1 MTDLYKVRDEI
12 LEIVKKRQQELQL
25 TFEEEKHQYTMLD
38 NNSVLKDDW
47 YSVSK
52 IIKKYY
58 DEFPAE
64 EIALKKAK
72 GDIDEQQKLLK
83 EWSDAGTYSTNLGSR
98 THFLLEQKSLEM
110 FDIKKEVRQP
120 IFDCDFEQILKSDR
134 MVSGGIKCLELMKER
149 GAVLLDTEMVLG
161 DNELCYVGQPDKM
174 WLIENKEKNQIGIFC
189 TDWKTNKVKNFES
202 NHFTKPMKYPFNKLP
217 NNALGHYYVQLPLYL
232 RLLFKMLVGSK
243 YENIG
248 LFGAIIVLL
257 KEDGTFE
264 EFRIPMNVIA
274 QVFNLKL
281 DL

>member
-38 NNSVLKDDW
+38 KNGVLKDDW

-52 IIKKYY
+52 VIKKFY

-64 EIALKKAK
+64 EIALKKVK
-72 GDIDEQQKLLK
+72 GDVDEQQKLLK

-134 MVSGGIKCLELMKER
+134 MVSGGIKCLELMKQR

-161 DNELCYVGQPDKM
+161 DNELCYVGQPDQM

-189 TDWKTNKVKNFES
+189 GDYKTNKPKNFES
-202 NHFTKPMKYPFNKLP
+202 NHFTKPMRYPFNKLP

-232 RLLFKMLVGSK
+232 RLLFKMLKGSK

>member
-72 GDIDEQQKLLK
+72 GDIEEQQKLLK

-98 THFLLEQKSLEM
+98 THFLLEKKSLEI

-134 MVSGGIKCLELMKER
+134 MVSAGENFLELMKQR

-174 WLIENKEKNQIGIFC
+174 WLIENKEKSQIGIFC
-189 TDWKTNKVKNFES
+189 TDYKTNKPKNFES

-217 NNALGHYYVQLPLYL
+217 NNALGHYWVQLPLYL

-264 EFRIPMNVIA
+264 EFRIPMNVIT

>member
-12 LEIVKKRQQELQL
+12 LEIINKKQKELQL

-38 NNSVLKDDW
+38 VNGKLRDDW
-47 YSVSK
+47 KSVSK
-52 IIKKYY
+52 IIKNYY
-58 DEFPAE
+58 DEFPAQ

-72 GDIDEQQKLLK
+72 GDVDEQQKLLK
-83 EWSDAGTYSTNLGSR
+83 EWADAGTYSTNLGSR
-98 THFLLEQKSLEM
+98 THYLLEQKSLEM

-134 MVSGGIKCLELMKER
+134 MVSAGTNFLNLMKER

-161 DNELCYVGQPDKM
+161 DNELQYVGQPDQM

-189 TDWKTNKVKNFES
+189 GDYKTNKPKNFES
-202 NHFTKPMKYPFNKLP
+202 NQFTKPMKYPFNKIP
-217 NNALGHYYVQLPLYL
+217 NNALGHYYIQLPLYL
-232 RLLFKMLVGSK
+232 RLLFKMLKGSK

-257 KEDGTFE
+257 KDDGTFE
-264 EFRIPMNVIA
+264 EFRIPMSVIS
-274 QVFNLKL
+274 QVMNLKIF
-281 DL
+281 

>member
-52 IIKKYY
+52 VIKKYY

-64 EIALKKAK
+64 EIALKKTK
-72 GDIDEQQKLLK
+72 GDVEEQQKLLK

-134 MVSGGIKCLELMKER
+134 MVSAGEKYLELMKQR

-161 DNELCYVGQPDKM
+161 DNELRYVGQPDQM

-189 TDWKTNKVKNFES
+189 GDYKTNKPKNFES

-257 KEDGTFE
+257 KEDVTFE
-264 EFRIPMNVIA
+264 EFIIPMNVIA

>member
-98 THFLLEQKSLEM
+98 THFLLEQKSLKM
-110 FDIKKEVRQP
+110 FDIKKDVRQP
-120 IFDCDFEQILKSDR
+120 IFDCDFDQILKSDR

-232 RLLFKMLVGSK
+232 RLLFKISAKMCAAFTAFSIL
-243 YENIG
+243 
-248 LFGAIIVLL
+248 LF
-257 KEDGTFE
+257 
-264 EFRIPMNVIA
+264 
-274 QVFNLKL
+274 LKL
-281 DL
+281 LSNITKRIFPKIKYK

>member
-38 NNSVLKDDW
+38 KNSVLKDDW

-58 DEFPAE
+58 DAFPTE
-64 EIALKKAK
+64 EAALKKAK
-72 GDIDEQQKLLK
+72 GDIEEQQRLLK
-83 EWSDAGTYSTNLGSR
+83 EWDDAGTYSTNLGSR
-98 THFLLEQKSLEM
+98 THFLLEKKSLEI

-134 MVSGGIKCLELMKER
+134 MVSAGENFLELMKQR

-161 DNELCYVGQPDKM
+161 DNELRYVGQPDKM
-174 WLIENKEKNQIGIFC
+174 WLIENKEKSQIGIFC
-189 TDWKTNKVKNFES
+189 TDYKTNKPKNFES

-264 EFRIPMNVIA
+264 EFRIPMNVIT
-274 QVFNLKL
+274 QIFNLKL

>member
-1 MTDLYKVRDEI
+1 
-12 LEIVKKRQQELQL
+12 
-25 TFEEEKHQYTMLD
+25 MLD
-38 NNSVLKDDW
+38 KKGNLKDDW

-52 IIKKYY
+52 IIKNYY
-58 DEFPAE
+58 EPFPAE

-72 GDIDEQQKLLK
+72 GDIEEQQRLLQ

-110 FDIKKEVRQP
+110 FDINKEVRQP

-161 DNELCYVGQPDKM
+161 DNELGYVGQPDKM
-174 WLIENKEKNQIGIFC
+174 WLIENKEKNQLGIFC
-189 TDWKTNKVKNFES
+189 SDYKTNKPKNFES
-202 NHFTKPMKYPFNKLP
+202 NQFTKKMKSPFNSIP
-217 NNALGHYYVQLPLYL
+217 DNALGHYYLQLPLYL
-232 RLLFKMLVGSK
+232 RLLFKMLEGSK

-264 EFRIPMNVIA
+264 EFRIPKEVIN
-274 QVFNLKL
+274 QVMKLKL
-281 DL
+281 NL

>member
-72 GDIDEQQKLLK
+72 GDIEEQQKLLK

-98 THFLLEQKSLEM
+98 THFLLEKKSLEI

-134 MVSGGIKCLELMKER
+134 MVSAGENFLELMKQR

-161 DNELCYVGQPDKM
+161 DNELRYVGQPDKM
-174 WLIENKEKNQIGIFC
+174 WLIENKEKSQIGIFC
-189 TDWKTNKVKNFES
+189 TDYKTNKPKNFES

-257 KEDGTFE
+257 KDDGTFE

>member
-12 LEIVKKRQQELQL
+12 LEIVGSRQKELQL
-25 TFEEEKHQYTMLD
+25 TFEEEAHKYTMLD
-38 NNSVLKDDW
+38 MNGNLRDDW

-58 DEFPAE
+58 DEFPAQ

-72 GDIDEQQKLLK
+72 GDVEEQQKLLK
-83 EWSDAGTYSTNLGSR
+83 EWADAGTYSTNLGSR
-98 THFLLEQKSLEM
+98 THYLLEQKSLEM

-134 MVSGGIKCLELMKER
+134 MVSAGSKCLELMKER

-161 DNELCYVGQPDKM
+161 DNELQYVGQPDKM
-174 WLIENKEKNQIGIFC
+174 WLIENKEKGQIGIFC
-189 TDWKTNKVKNFES
+189 SDWKTNKVKNFES
-202 NHFTKPMKYPFNKLP
+202 NQFTKPMKSPFNKLP
-217 NNALGHYYVQLPLYL
+217 NNALGHYYIQLPLYL
-232 RLLFKMLVGSK
+232 RLLFKMLKGSK

-257 KEDGTFE
+257 KDDGTFE
-264 EFRIPMNVIA
+264 EFRIPMSVIS
-274 QVFNLKL
+274 QVMNLKIF
-281 DL
+281 

>member
-202 NHFTKPMKYPFNKLP
+202 NHFTKPMKCPFNKLP

>member
-38 NNSVLKDDW
+38 INGKLKDDW

-72 GDIDEQQKLLK
+72 GDIEEQQKLLK
-83 EWSDAGTYSTNLGSR
+83 EWSNAGTYSTNLGSR

-110 FDIKKEVRQP
+110 FDIKKDVRQP

-202 NHFTKPMKYPFNKLP
+202 NQFTKPMKYPFNKLP

-264 EFRIPMNVIA
+264 EFRIPMNVIT

>member
-38 NNSVLKDDW
+38 KNSVLKDDW

-52 IIKKYY
+52 VIKKYY

-72 GDIDEQQKLLK
+72 GDIEEQQKLLK

-161 DNELCYVGQPDKM
+161 DNELRYVGQPDKM

-264 EFRIPMNVIA
+264 EFRIPMNVIT

>member
-38 NNSVLKDDW
+38 KNSVLKDDW

-72 GDIDEQQKLLK
+72 GDIEEQQKLLK

-161 DNELCYVGQPDKM
+161 DNELCYVGQPDQM

-189 TDWKTNKVKNFES
+189 GDYKTNKPKNFES

>member
-12 LEIVKKRQQELQL
+12 LEIVGSRQKELQL
-25 TFEEEKHQYTMLD
+25 TFEEEAHKYTMLD
-38 NNSVLKDDW
+38 INGNLRDDW

-58 DEFPAE
+58 DEFPAQ

-72 GDIDEQQKLLK
+72 GDVEEQQKLLK
-83 EWSDAGTYSTNLGSR
+83 EWADAGTYSTNLGSR
-98 THFLLEQKSLEM
+98 THYLLEQKSLEM

-134 MVSGGIKCLELMKER
+134 MVSAGSKCLELMKER

-161 DNELCYVGQPDKM
+161 DNELQYVGQPDKM
-174 WLIENKEKNQIGIFC
+174 WLIENKEKGQIGIFC
-189 TDWKTNKVKNFES
+189 SDWKTNKVKNFES
-202 NHFTKPMKYPFNKLP
+202 NHFTKPMNYPFNKLP
-217 NNALGHYYVQLPLYL
+217 NNALGHYYIQLPLYL
-232 RLLFKMLVGSK
+232 RLLFKMLKGSK

-257 KEDGTFE
+257 KDDGTFE
-264 EFRIPMNVIA
+264 EFRIPMSVIS
-274 QVFNLKL
+274 QVMNLKIF
-281 DL
+281 

>member
-1 MTDLYKVRDEI
+1 MTELYKVRDEI
-12 LEIVKKRQQELQL
+12 LEIVKKRQEELQL
-25 TFEEEKHQYTMLD
+25 SFEEESHKYTMLD
-38 NNSVLKDDW
+38 KNGELKDDW

-52 IIKKYY
+52 ILKNYY
-58 DEFPAE
+58 DPFPAE

-72 GDIDEQQKLLK
+72 GDVEEQQKLLK
-83 EWSDAGTYSTNLGSR
+83 EWADAGTYSTNLGSR

-110 FDIKKEVRQP
+110 FDIQKEVRQP

-149 GAVLLDTEMVLG
+149 GALLLDTEMVLG
-161 DNELCYVGQPDKM
+161 DNELGYVGQPDKM

-189 TDWKTNKVKNFES
+189 TDWKTNKSKNFES
-202 NHFTKPMKYPFNKLP
+202 NHFTKSMKYPFNKLP
-217 NNALGHYYVQLPLYL
+217 DNALGHYYLQLPLYL
-232 RLLFKMLVGSK
+232 RLLFKMLKGSK

-264 EFRIPMNVIA
+264 EFRIPMPIIN
-274 QVFNLKL
+274 QVMNLKIF
-281 DL
+281 

>member
-38 NNSVLKDDW
+38 NKGVLKDDW

-72 GDIDEQQKLLK
+72 GDVEEQQKLLK

-110 FDIKKEVRQP
+110 FDIKKDVRQP

-134 MVSGGIKCLELMKER
+134 MVSAGEKYLDLMKQR

-161 DNELCYVGQPDKM
+161 DNELCYVGQPDQM

-189 TDWKTNKVKNFES
+189 GDYKTNKPKNFES
-202 NHFTKPMKYPFNKLP
+202 NQFTKPMKYPFNKLP

>member
-72 GDIDEQQKLLK
+72 GDIEEQQKLLK

>member
-12 LEIVKKRQQELQL
+12 LEIVRKRQEELQL
-25 TFEEEKHQYTMLD
+25 SFEEESHKYTMLD
-38 NNSVLKDDW
+38 KNGELKDDW

-52 IIKKYY
+52 ILKNYY
-58 DEFPAE
+58 DPFPAE

-72 GDIDEQQKLLK
+72 GDVEEQQKLLK
-83 EWSDAGTYSTNLGSR
+83 EWADAGTYSTNLGSR

-134 MVSGGIKCLELMKER
+134 MVSGGMKCLELMKER
-149 GAVLLDTEMVLG
+149 GGILLDTEMVLG
-161 DNELCYVGQPDKM
+161 DNELGYVGQPDKM

-189 TDWKTNKVKNFES
+189 TDWKTNKSKNFES
-202 NHFTKPMKYPFNKLP
+202 NHFTKSMKYPFNKLP
-217 NNALGHYYVQLPLYL
+217 DNALGHYYLQLPLYL
-232 RLLFKMLVGSK
+232 RLLFKMLKGSK

-264 EFRIPMNVIA
+264 EFRIPMPIIN
-274 QVFNLKL
+274 QVMNLKIF
-281 DL
+281 

>member
-12 LEIVKKRQQELQL
+12 LEIVGSRQKELQL
-25 TFEEEKHQYTMLD
+25 TFEEEAHKYTMLD
-38 NNSVLKDDW
+38 INGNLRDDW

-58 DEFPAE
+58 DEFPAQ

-72 GDIDEQQKLLK
+72 GDVEEQQKLLK
-83 EWSDAGTYSTNLGSR
+83 EWADAGTYSTNLGSR
-98 THFLLEQKSLEM
+98 THYLLEQKSLEM

-134 MVSGGIKCLELMKER
+134 MVSAGSKCLELMKER

-161 DNELCYVGQPDKM
+161 DNELQYVGQPDKM
-174 WLIENKEKNQIGIFC
+174 WLIENKEKGQIDIFC
-189 TDWKTNKVKNFES
+189 SDWKTNKVKNFES
-202 NHFTKPMKYPFNKLP
+202 NHFTKPMNYPFNKLP
-217 NNALGHYYVQLPLYL
+217 NNALGHYYIQLPLYL
-232 RLLFKMLVGSK
+232 RLLFKMLKGSK

-257 KEDGTFE
+257 KDDGTFE
-264 EFRIPMNVIA
+264 EFRIPMSVIS
-274 QVFNLKL
+274 QVMNLKIF
-281 DL
+281 

>member
-38 NNSVLKDDW
+38 KNSVLKDDW

-72 GDIDEQQKLLK
+72 GDIEEQQKLLK

-98 THFLLEQKSLEM
+98 THFLLEKKSLEI

-134 MVSGGIKCLELMKER
+134 MVSAGENFLELMKQR

-161 DNELCYVGQPDKM
+161 DNELRYVGQPDKM
-174 WLIENKEKNQIGIFC
+174 WLIENKEKSQIGIFC
-189 TDWKTNKVKNFES
+189 TDYKTNKPKNFES

-264 EFRIPMNVIA
+264 EFRIPMNVIT

>member
-12 LEIVKKRQQELQL
+12 LEIVKKRQEELQL

-38 NNSVLKDDW
+38 KNSVLKDDW

-72 GDIDEQQKLLK
+72 GNIEEQQKLLK
-83 EWSDAGTYSTNLGSR
+83 EWADAGTYSTNLGSR
-98 THFLLEQKSLEM
+98 THFLLEQKSLEI

-134 MVSGGIKCLELMKER
+134 MVSAGENFLELMKQR

-161 DNELCYVGQPDKM
+161 DNELRYVGQPDKM
-174 WLIENKEKNQIGIFC
+174 WLIENKEKSQIGIFC
-189 TDWKTNKVKNFES
+189 TDYKTNKPKNFES

-217 NNALGHYYVQLPLYL
+217 NNALGHYWVQLPLYL

-264 EFRIPMNVIA
+264 EFRIPMNVIT
-274 QVFNLKL
+274 QIFNLKL

>member
-12 LEIVKKRQQELQL
+12 LEIVKKKQEQLQL
-25 TFEEEKHQYTMLD
+25 TFEEESHKYTMLD
-38 NNSVLKDDW
+38 KEGNLRDDW

-52 IIKKYY
+52 ILKNYY
-58 DEFPAE
+58 DPFPAE

-72 GDIDEQQKLLK
+72 GDVEEQQKLLK
-83 EWSDAGTYSTNLGSR
+83 EWADAGTYSTNLGSR

-149 GAVLLDTEMVLG
+149 GALLLDTEMVLG
-161 DNELCYVGQPDKM
+161 DNELGYVGQPDKM

-189 TDWKTNKVKNFES
+189 TDWKTNKSKNFES
-202 NHFTKPMKYPFNKLP
+202 NHFTKSMKYPFNKLP
-217 NNALGHYYVQLPLYL
+217 DNALGHYYLQLPLYL
-232 RLLFKMLVGSK
+232 RLLFKMLKGSK

-264 EFRIPMNVIA
+264 EFRIPMPIIN
-274 QVFNLKL
+274 QVMNLKIF
-281 DL
+281 

>member
-38 NNSVLKDDW
+38 KNSVLKDDW

-72 GDIDEQQKLLK
+72 GDIEEQQKLLK

-110 FDIKKEVRQP
+110 FDIKKDVRQP

-202 NHFTKPMKYPFNKLP
+202 NHFTKPMRYPFNKLP

-264 EFRIPMNVIA
+264 EFRIPMNVIT